1 MPHKLRCL
9 ALAALLAT
17 TSVGPSFA
25 ADAAR
30 LPSTVLVAQSGQ
42 PAAPAVVAADP
53 DAGRRQYNRWMLS
66 VSIFALAGAL
76 VGTAAVTST
85 PLIAGTAMVYA
96 AAPAVVATTAAVGGY
111 LGALW
116 VDY

>member
-1 MPHKLRCL
+1 
-9 ALAALLAT
+9 
-17 TSVGPSFA
+17 
-25 ADAAR
+25 
-30 LPSTVLVAQSGQ
+30 
-42 PAAPAVVAADP
+42 
-53 DAGRRQYNRWMLS
+53 MLS

>member
-1 MPHKLRCL
+1 V
-9 ALAALLAT
+9 AVGSAASSL
-17 TSVGPSFA
+17 A
-25 ADAAR
+25 ADAAG
-30 LPSTVLVAQSGQ
+30 PSSTTVVARAAQ
-42 PAAPAVVAADP
+42 PSAAGVVAADP
-53 DAGRRQYNRWMLS
+53 DAARRQYNRWMLS

-76 VGTAAVTST
+76 VGTAAVTSA
-85 PLIAGTAMVYA
+85 PVLAGSAVVYA